1 MDELVKNQFEKH
13 DILLKEISKVKDNEL
28 AISILKALNAYCL
41 AVYKVNCARMESI
54 VNHIAMLS

>member
-13 DILLKEISKVKDNEL
+13 DILLKEISKVNDNKL

-41 AVYKVNCARMESI
+41 AVFKVNCARMDNIINKEQ
-54 VNHIAMLS
+54 L